1 MINREEIKNNIRELL
16 KGHVEGGGKIQ
27 ITLKS
32 PKEAGVYIGGKLINT
47 YLIEEKRFLN
57 NIVIPEKIAS
67 EEFHITV
74 VITRTDLKSTY
85 AQYRGAELQL
95 PATDNEIR
103 DAMQRARVTKDNQ
116 EYLVT
121 KCMLYDK
128 DMAEEYKEQILDL
141 EKLNYLAKVMNRFT
155 KHEHALFRGYV
166 EKKGPSQLYI
176 RSLINIAYNLHC
188 CDIIYDLKNDE
199 ELGRFYA
206 DNGMLSWLDD
216 ANKQIWEFLNYEKIG
231 RSIRETDGGIYI
243 NEGYFTCR
251 NEEFTE
257 VYDGKIF
264 PEEFEDESYIFK
276 LLISPKQT
284 EDENS
289 GKWLSLPASKEGKQN
304 FLRGLGVESFDNC
317 ILLAVQSM
325 EANIPMCVKELSQIG
340 VLNSL
345 AHRMRDMERTGEL
358 AKYKAVLEGYGCIDL
373 EQAITYANELHNY
386 ELYEKTS
393 TIIEYAKSV
402 FETKY
407 KSVLPESFATHFN
420 FATYAE
426 ELMKNEDLVLSEY
439 GVLKYNRKEGAYQQP
454 DKTEDIK

>member
-32 PKEAGVYIGGKLINT
+32 PKEAGVYIDGKLINT

-57 NIVIPEKIAS
+57 NIVIPEKIES
-67 EEFHITV
+67 EEFRITV
-74 VITRTDLKSTY
+74 VIARTDLQKTRT
-85 AQYRGAELQL
+85 QYRGAELQL

-103 DAMQRARVTKDNQ
+103 DAMQRARITKENQ
-116 EYLVT
+116 EYLLT

-128 DMAEEYKEQILDL
+128 DMAEEYKEQTLDL

-166 EKKGPSQLYI
+166 EEKGPSQLYI

-188 CDIIYDLKNDE
+188 SDIIYDLKNDE

-206 DNGMLSWLDD
+206 DNGMLGWLDD
-216 ANKQIWEFLNYEKIG
+216 ANKRIWEFLDYEKIG
-231 RSIRETDGGIYI
+231 KSIRETDGGIYI

-257 VYDGKIF
+257 VYDGKTF

-276 LLISPKQT
+276 LLISRKRE
-284 EDENS
+284 EDDDN

-304 FLRGLGVESFDNC
+304 FLRGLGVESFDDC
-317 ILLAVQSM
+317 VLLAVQSM

-386 ELYEKTS
+386 ELYEETS
-393 TIIEYAKSV
+393 TIIEYAKSI

-407 KSVLPESFATHFN
+407 KSVLPDSFAAHFN

-426 ELMKNEDLVLSEY
+426 ELMNNEDLVLSEY
-439 GVLKYNRKEGAYQQP
+439 GVLKCNRKEGAYQQP
-454 DKTEDIK
+454 DKTENTK